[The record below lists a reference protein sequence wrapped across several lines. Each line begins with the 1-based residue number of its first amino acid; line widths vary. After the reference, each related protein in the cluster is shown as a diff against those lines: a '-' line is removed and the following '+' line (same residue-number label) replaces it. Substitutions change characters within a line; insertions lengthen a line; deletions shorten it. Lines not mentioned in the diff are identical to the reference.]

1 MIKNYCP
8 SVAHRKVQSAGH
20 RKVGLTQ
27 IQCPPLAQYSTLFS
41 PVAGG
46 PRGAARLVAMWHGAP
61 GGSSLRPSSP
71 AISPE
76 ISSTNAPFPSI
87 PAVSPSAEPGPSMST
102 SGIQTMLPQFGQIER
117 RAVGPHGASR
127 IKMEGSEKASLRN
140 LRFLLAQHPVGVR
153 VLQAAREAAIGDT
166 RTPSPNPNPNA
177 NPNPSPSRSPI
188 PTPIPSPSPS
198 LNPNQAAVDDFLG
211 DAAVAAAVSSPPS
224 KEVAA

>member
-1 MIKNYCP
+1 
-8 SVAHRKVQSAGH
+8 
-20 RKVGLTQ
+20 
-27 IQCPPLAQYSTLFS
+27 
-41 PVAGG
+41 
-46 PRGAARLVAMWHGAP
+46 
-61 GGSSLRPSSP
+61 
-71 AISPE
+71 
-76 ISSTNAPFPSI
+76 
-87 PAVSPSAEPGPSMST
+87 MST
-102 SGIQTMLPQFGQIER
+102 GIQTMLPQFGQIER

-153 VLQAAREAAIGDT
+153 VLQAAREAAVGDT

-188 PTPIPSPSPS
+188 PIPSPSPS
-198 LNPNQAAVDDFLG
+198 PIPSPNPNQAAVDDFLG